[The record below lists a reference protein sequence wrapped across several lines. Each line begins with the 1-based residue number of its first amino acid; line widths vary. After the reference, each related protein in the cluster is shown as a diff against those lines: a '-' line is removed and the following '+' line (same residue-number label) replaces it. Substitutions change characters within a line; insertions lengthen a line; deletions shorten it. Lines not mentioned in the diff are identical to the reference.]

1 MKNVSQILNFSVMKY
16 FLIIAFLGLSAIT
29 YAQDNGTSLHWYTN
43 LEEAQKVSKKT
54 NKPILLYFTGSD
66 WCSPCKLLKKDFF
79 DSDEFIKK
87 SEEFVLVMI
96 DYPRRTDILTEE
108 QFAYNKSIV
117 AKLNRGRT
125 FPKLII
131 LNNKGKQQDEISG
144 YSSLRDTSNHFAFLD
159 RNI

>member
-1 MKNVSQILNFSVMKY
+1 MKY
-16 FLIIAFLGLSAIT
+16 LLIIAFLGLSTST
-29 YAQDNGTSLHWYTN
+29 YAQDNDISLNWLTN
-43 LEEAQKVSKKT
+43 VEEAQKISKKT

-79 DSDEFIKK
+79 DSDEFRKK

-96 DYPRRTDILTEE
+96 DYPRRTDIITPE

-117 AKLNRGRT
+117 AKLNRSRT
-125 FPKLII
+125 FPKLLI
-131 LNNKGKQQDEISG
+131 LNHNGKAQDEISG
-144 YSSLRDTSNHFAFLD
+144 YSSLRDTSNHFAFLN

>member
-29 YAQDNGTSLHWYTN
+29 YAQDNDTSLHWYTN